1 MDKRFP
7 LFTNRTAIYVQLAPD
22 KFAMVTAVSSNLQ
35 FVTMIPDKVTQ
46 LNEPLDSGWIPKPT
60 REIINAVIQTALQY
74 QA

>member
-1 MDKRFP
+1 
-7 LFTNRTAIYVQLAPD
+7 
-22 KFAMVTAVSSNLQ
+22 MVTAVSSNLQ